1 MMSEDRF
8 LPVIV
13 LTADAT
19 PHTKKRAL
27 EARAIDYLTKPL
39 DAAEVL
45 LRVRNHLRTRLLHVH
60 MEAEVRRGIRELEQA
75 QIEVLERLAQAA
87 EFRDDDTGQHT
98 YRVGEM
104 ASRLARAL
112 GFADTQAE
120 LLRRAA
126 PLHDVGKIGI
136 PDAVLLKP
144 GRLTAEEM
152 ALMRNHA
159 TIGANLLSGGRSE
172 LMQMAE
178 QIALTHHERWDGT
191 GYPAGLRGDA
201 IPLTGRI
208 VAVTDVFDA
217 LSSDRPYRPAWPI
230 EQVREE
236 ITRGVG
242 THFDPQVATAF
253 LQLEGS

>member
-75 QIEVLERLAQAA
+75 QIEVLERLAHAA

-104 ASRLARAL
+104 ASRLARTL
-112 GFADTQAE
+112 GFADEQAE
-120 LLRRAA
+120 LIRRAA

-217 LSSDRPYRPAWPI
+217 LSSDRPYRSAWPR
-230 EQVREE
+230 ERVREE

-253 LQLEGS
+253 LQLEDV